1 MGITRGDQVPHFEVT
16 TLDGRRFSYASIWQL
31 KNIALL
37 TLSEEQ
43 AERGVADLF
52 ARVVEFDA
60 LTSIC
65 LVTRD
70 HIAGVPT
77 PGLLIADRW
86 GEVVHVEKIA
96 ELPTATELLEW
107 LDYVERRCPECEGEA
122 R

>member
-70 HIAGVPT
+70 HIAGC
-77 PGLLIADRW
+77 
-86 GEVVHVEKIA
+86 
-96 ELPTATELLEW
+96 
-107 LDYVERRCPECEGEA
+107 RRPAC
-122 R
+122 